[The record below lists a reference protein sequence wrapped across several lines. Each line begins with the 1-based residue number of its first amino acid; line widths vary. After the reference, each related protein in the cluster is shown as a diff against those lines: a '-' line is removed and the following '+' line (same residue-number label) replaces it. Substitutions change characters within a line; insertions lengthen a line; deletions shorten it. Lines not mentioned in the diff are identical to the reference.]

1 MLNSNIQNK
10 FNKKFNFDINELRKN
25 YYQKVSQNEIN
36 STSSVT
42 ENKNNEKDN
51 EEKIIKSNET
61 IIIVNEKVD
70 KKGKIDIDSIKNNI
84 DYDSN
89 ENLSTNNSTGK
100 SENKK
105 PTPAYYI
112 PFKKI
117 FKEDKKEIDID
128 ELKYNNDEEKNTKK
142 TKLYTSDKPIRK
154 EPIENPNFININSNN
169 KAKYLNPGFPGFN
182 TNEFNSNNILN
193 LQNNSNYYLEL
204 YKIIQAQ
211 NKFNELLQ
219 KSLRYIYDVGNT
231 NNHLK
236 YLLINNDVN
245 NYNNLLNIN
254 QFNPF
259 NNNINYYGNNIFGNI
274 FPNNNII
281 NSLQNQKNINSF
293 NNINNPENYT
303 ITFKS
308 KTNDPTIEKVAKIQ
322 VTMSFVKDN
331 SKVKPEKNDNPK
343 SQNIKN
349 LININDIINGK
360 EKRTVIRLNPIP
372 PNYSSFDV
380 CKLLDM
386 YLKTES
392 GKNQRIYKALYTPLC
407 KVIGKNLGYCFV
419 MMVKPKYV
427 IDFYN
432 TFNGRIFGKKKCK
445 KPCKV
450 IWADIQGEEFLKASE
465 DDPIRKPIIFKDIII
480 DKED

>member
-1 MLNSNIQNK
+1 MLNSNMQNK

-25 YYQKVSQNEIN
+25 YYQKVNQNEIN

-42 ENKNNEKDN
+42 ENKNTEKDN

-105 PTPAYYI
+105 PTPSYYI

-322 VTMSFVKDN
+322 VTTSFIKDN

-360 EKRTVIRLNPIP
+360 EKRTVVRLNPIP